1 MLPEIGTPQLNLI
14 NASLT
19 SGYVPQSFKIAVIK
33 PILKKPNLDPN
44 DLSNYRP
51 ISNLPFLSKILEK
64 AKQLCSFLQSNSTL
78 EVFQSGF
85 RPHHSTE
92 TALLKVLNDL
102 LLSSDKGFISL
113 LVLLDLSAAF
123 DTIDHLILIDRL
135 NGQALSW
142 FRSYLSERHQF
153 VYTAN
158 ESSYR
163 SGVRYG
169 IPQGSVLGPLLL

>member
-1 MLPEIGTPQLNLI
+1 MLPEIGTPILTLI

-33 PILKKPNLDPN
+33 PKKHNLDPN

-51 ISNLPFLSKILEK
+51 IPNLPFLSKILEK
-64 AKQLCSFLQSNSTL
+64 AVTKQPCSFLKSNSTL
-78 EVFQSGF
+78 EVFQSGL

-102 LLSSDKGFISL
+102 LLSSDKGVISL
-113 LVLLDLSAAF
+113 IALLDLSAAF

-135 NGQALSW
+135 KNLVGLSGQALSW
-142 FRSYLSERHQF
+142 FRSYLSEKTSMCLYYH
-153 VYTAN
+153 
-158 ESSYR
+158 
-163 SGVRYG
+163 
-169 IPQGSVLGPLLL
+169 

>member
-1 MLPEIGTPQLNLI
+1 MPRFFHSIKLKEFCSLISSSKNSTCLLDPLPTGFLKQMLPEIGTPLLNLI

-51 ISNLPFLSKILEK
+51 ISNLPFLLEK
-64 AKQLCSFLQSNSTL
+64 AVTKQLCSFLQSNSTL

-102 LLSSDKGFISL
+102 LLSSDRLYL
-113 LVLLDLSAAF
+113 LTCA
-123 DTIDHLILIDRL
+123 TR
-135 NGQALSW
+135 
-142 FRSYLSERHQF
+142 
-153 VYTAN
+153 
-158 ESSYR
+158 
-163 SGVRYG
+163 
-169 IPQGSVLGPLLL
+169 PKCSV